1 MNSLI
6 RNNAVLNILAI
17 IIWLSMD
24 DDFGRCIKGR
34 EGKFISRASVYASEK
49 EILPLSQCARI
60 LSCLVMSDSLRPY
73 GP

>member
-1 MNSLI
+1 
-6 RNNAVLNILAI
+6 
-17 IIWLSMD
+17 MD

-49 EILPLSQCARI
+49 EILPLSWCARI
-60 LSCLVMSDSLRPY
+60 LSCLVMSDSLRLY